1 MYKSVLNGYEA
12 IIFDL
17 DGTVVQ
23 SENIWQNAIRAIFDP
38 EILSDK
44 PYYGE
49 RGLQL
54 RENIELIILKNQL
67 RAQVNPDVYY
77 KLIIGEFFNNFEDVE
92 LTPGFQ
98 ELAERLKKDGK
109 RLVLATNTDRDITLE
124 VIKRL
129 KIENYF
135 EFVIS
140 GEEVALRKPNPAIYI
155 EAIKRLK
162 LPKERIL
169 VFEDSQAGAL
179 AAELADLNKI
189 VVLPP
194 DLSPS
199 MYGSKTR
206 NFIDDFND
214 INDYID
220 VDADTFIEDFF
231 SK

>member
-1 MYKSVLNGYEA
+1 M
-12 IIFDL
+12 
-17 DGTVVQ
+17 
-23 SENIWQNAIRAIFDP
+23 
-38 EILSDK
+38 
-44 PYYGE
+44 
-49 RGLQL
+49 
-54 RENIELIILKNQL
+54 
-67 RAQVNPDVYY
+67 
-77 KLIIGEFFNNFEDVE
+77 
-92 LTPGFQ
+92 
-98 ELAERLKKDGK
+98 AERLKKDGK

>member
-1 MYKSVLNGYEA
+1 MYKSVLVGYEA
-12 IIFDL
+12 VIFDL

-23 SENIWQNAIRAIFDP
+23 SEGVWQNAVRAIFDP
-38 EILSDK
+38 EILSDI

-54 RENIELIILKNQL
+54 RENIELIVQKNQL

-77 KLIIGEFFNNFEDVE
+77 KLIVGEFFNNFDAVE
-92 LTPGFQ
+92 LTPGFE
-98 ELAERLKKDGK
+98 ELAARLNNEGK

-129 KIENYF
+129 KIEKYF

-169 VFEDSQAGAL
+169 VFEDSQAGSL
-179 AAELADLNKI
+179 AAELAELSRI
-189 VVLPP
+189 IVLPP

-199 MYGSKTR
+199 LYGSKTR